1 MNITRCSMNA
11 RTALDVF
18 RRPLLFLTLPLCT
31 LNFPDVGQQRKVRI
45 GDWIF
50 LACVGVCLCVS
61 LGTCCNCDIFT
72 VDIFR
77 LQTSYRYFA
86 GYQVVSSDI
95 HGCHGPNKTYSVNQN
110 AFWFPVSN
118 FLPVQ
123 VCIFQVS
130 SMIQSRAQGTG
141 R

>member
-1 MNITRCSMNA
+1 MDRQGEHHTLQYECTDCFGCFPQ
-11 RTALDVF
+11 TALIFDFAIVH
-18 RRPLLFLTLPLCT
+18 LELSSHHL
-31 LNFPDVGQQRKVRI
+31 KVRI
-45 GDWIF
+45 GDWIL
-50 LACVGVCLCVS
+50 LACVGVCFSVS

-72 VDIFR
+72 VGIFR

-95 HGCHGPNKTYSVNQN
+95 HGYHGPNKTYSVNQN
-110 AFWFPVSN
+110 AFWFPVSS

-130 SMIQSRAQGTG
+130 SMM
-141 R
+141 